1 MVDTFI
7 QSGHFKT
14 AKLYKEVPVFSR
26 CVDLVVL
33 NGRNQITAIEFKKE
47 KWKDAIEQLLRVATS
62 FNFLEMCI
70 FEPSHNELKK
80 EILSYCEELGVG
92 VYFMNP
98 VTMKVKKVL
107 SPRKNNAIWK
117 KQKSEVKKYLEG
129 RGE

>member
-1 MVDTFI
+1 MVDAFI

-14 AKLYKEVPVFSR
+14 AKLYTEVPVFSR

-33 NGRNQITAIEFKKE
+33 NGKNQITAIEFKKE

-80 EILSYCEELGVG
+80 EILSCCEELGVG

-98 VTMKVKKVL
+98 ITMKVKKVL
-107 SPRKNNAIWK
+107 PPRKNDAIWK
-117 KQKSEVKKYLEG
+117 MQKSEVKKYLEG